1 MEYTIYNESLVYY
14 ALKDPIGG
22 KYYHLGTISG
32 PIGVNIE
39 KADRFDTR
47 YEADDARR
55 FAAQEDEKLKDL
67 QIRKIKVIDVGEVR

>member
-14 ALKDPIGG
+14 VLRDPVSGL
-22 KYYHLGTISG
+22 YYHLGTILG

-47 YEADDARR
+47 KEAADAIR
-55 FAAQEDEKLKDL
+55 FAAQSDERLKDL
-67 QIRKIKVIDVGEVR
+67 QIRKIKVIDIGEV